1 LNGSLRLRAVLGP
14 NGRTVLAESS
24 AEYPLQVTRARPCA
38 SGQSEVVVLLQSGGL
53 LDGDA
58 AHIDVEVDSGA
69 KLALRTQ
76 AATQVHRG
84 RSRQS
89 IDVRVAA
96 RGAFSYMPQALVPHR
111 GADFLSETHVAL
123 DAGACA
129 LVGEVLSPGRVEFGE
144 LFAYERVQI
153 ALDACIAG
161 RLVARERAVLEPN
174 AALRCAQF
182 GPFSHVATAYVLGH
196 TARPHTSLE
205 TSNLASGGWFMR
217 GLAHRAADLD
227 DPLSELTREFW
238 RRVA

>member
-1 LNGSLRLRAVLGP
+1 
-14 NGRTVLAESS
+14 VLAESS

-58 AHIDVEVDSGA
+58 AHIEVAVDSGA

-76 AATQVHRG
+76 AATQVHFG
-84 RSRQS
+84 RSQQS

-96 RGAFSYMPQALVPHR
+96 RGAFSYVPQAVVPHR

-123 DAGACA
+123 ESGARA

-144 LFAYERVQI
+144 VFAYERVRI
-153 ALDACIAG
+153 VLDACMAG

-182 GPFSHVATAYVLGH
+182 GDFSHVATAYVLGH
-196 TARPHTSLE
+196 TGRPHTTLE
-205 TSNLASGGWFMR
+205 ASELASGGWFVR
-217 GLAHRAADLD
+217 GLAQRAADLD
-227 DPLSELTREFW
+227 DALSDLVEGFW
-238 RRVA
+238 RLVA